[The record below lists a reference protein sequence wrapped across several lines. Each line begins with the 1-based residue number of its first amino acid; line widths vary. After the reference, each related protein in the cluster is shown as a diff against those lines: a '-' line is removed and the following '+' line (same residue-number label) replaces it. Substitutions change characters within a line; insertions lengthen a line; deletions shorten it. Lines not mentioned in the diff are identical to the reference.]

1 MQSRD
6 RVTVIAEAGV
16 NYNGDLALAK
26 KMVRAAKEAGADI
39 VKFQTGKPK
48 NSISVYAKKADYQ
61 AENTGSDES
70 QLEMCEKLMLPERD
84 YPELAAVCREEGIQ
98 FLSTPF
104 DRQSVDLL
112 ASVGQRIW
120 KIPSGEIVSLPLLIH
135 IARRHEPVILS
146 TGMSTME
153 EIGTAI
159 DVLKEYGAG
168 EITVLQCNTGY
179 PTPYEDANVLAM
191 CALREKFGV
200 KVGYSDHT
208 SGIVVPV
215 MATAL
220 GATVIEKHFTL
231 DRNLP
236 GPDQKAS
243 LEPEE
248 LKEMILAVR
257 NAEKALGSGIKTP
270 NASELCNR
278 DIARKSIVAGTYIRK
293 GETFTEENLTYKRPG
308 DGISPMRWF
317 EVLGK
322 TAIRDFEPDEQIDL

>member
-1 MQSRD
+1 MRD
-6 RVTVIAEAGV
+6 RVTIIAEAGV

-26 KMVRAAKEAGADI
+26 EMIFAAKEAGADI

-61 AENTGSDES
+61 AENTGKDES
-70 QLEMCEKLMLPERD
+70 QLEMCEKLMLPEAA
-84 YPELAAVCREEGIQ
+84 YPELTETCRKADIE

-104 DRQSVDLL
+104 DIPSVDLL
-112 ASVGQRIW
+112 ASVGQRKW
-120 KIPSGEIVSLPLLIH
+120 KIPSGEIISLPFLIH
-135 IARRHEPVILS
+135 VAQRHEPVILS

-159 DVLKEYGAG
+159 DVLKQYGAG

-191 CALREKFGV
+191 CALRERFGV

-208 SGIVVPV
+208 NGIIVPV
-215 MATAL
+215 AATAL
-220 GATVIEKHFTL
+220 GATVLEKHFTL

-243 LEPEE
+243 MEPEE
-248 LKEMILAVR
+248 LKELVTAVR
-257 NAEKALGSGIKTP
+257 AAEKALGTGIKTP
-270 NASELCNR
+270 SASELCNK
-278 DIARKSIVAGTYIRK
+278 DIARKSIVALRKIEK

-308 DGISPMRWF
+308 TGISPMRWF

-322 TAIRDFEPDEQIDL
+322 TAIRDFEPDEQIGL

>member
-1 MQSRD
+1 MRD
-6 RVTVIAEAGV
+6 RVTIIAEAGV
-16 NYNGDLALAK
+16 NYNGDLVLAK
-26 KMVRAAKEAGADI
+26 EMILAAKEAGADI

-61 AENTGSDES
+61 AENTGNDES
-70 QLEMCEKLMLPERD
+70 QLEMCEKLMLPEEA
-84 YPELAAVCREEGIQ
+84 YPELVEACRNADIE

-104 DRQSVDLL
+104 DIPSVDLL
-112 ASVGQRIW
+112 ASVGQRKW
-120 KIPSGEIVSLPLLIH
+120 KIPSGEIVSLPFLIH
-135 IARRHEPVILS
+135 VAQRREPVILS

-159 DVLKEYGAG
+159 NVLNQYGAG

-191 CALREKFGV
+191 CALRERFGV

-208 SGIVVPV
+208 NGIIVPV
-215 MATAL
+215 AATAL
-220 GATVIEKHFTL
+220 GASVIEKHFTL

-243 LEPEE
+243 MEPDE
-248 LKEMILAVR
+248 LKELVLAVR
-257 NAEKALGSGIKTP
+257 NAEKALGTGIKDP
-270 NASELCNR
+270 SASELRNK
-278 DIARKSIVAGTYIRK
+278 DIARKSIVALRHIEK
-293 GETFTEENLTYKRPG
+293 GEIFTEENLTYKRPG
-308 DGISPMRWF
+308 TGISPMRWF

-322 TAIRDFEPDEQIDL
+322 TAVRNFEPDEQIEL